1 MIKIKIFSSFGISE
15 KCKETF
21 ERICHSESFDYYN
34 RAYVFTNDNDYTHV
48 IIINTAMPD
57 LSIPKENVLGLA
69 FEPYPFLNIT
79 YEFIE
84 YAKQHIG
91 RYFIGD
97 CHNLPSPFVE
107 NFGYIWYSPNQKN
120 VTFKPNLMSIVL
132 SDKDYAPG
140 HIYRHDIVKYIIHHK
155 LPIDI
160 YGYGSSMYSY
170 DRVKG
175 SFEGS
180 EPYENY
186 MFSICIENFQS
197 KHYFSEKVIDPLLL
211 NCNPIYLGCE
221 NIDSYLENI
230 ISLSGDLQKDM
241 KLILKIL
248 KNPYFYFKKTYTLKN
263 KNNINLIHQL
273 PTLIPY

>member
-15 KCKETF
+15 NCKNIFEQICYSET
-21 ERICHSESFDYYN
+21 FDYYN
-34 RAYVFTNDNDYTHV
+34 RDYVFTNEDDYTHV
-48 IIINTAMPD
+48 IIINTAMPN

-79 YEFIE
+79 HEFIE

-97 CHNLPSPFVE
+97 CHDLPSPFVE
-107 NFGYIWYSPNQKN
+107 HFGYMWYSSNQKN

-132 SDKDYAPG
+132 SDKNYAPG
-140 HIYRHDIVKYIIHHK
+140 HIYRHDIVKYIIDHK

-160 YGYGSSMYSY
+160 YGYGSNMYQY
-170 DRVKG
+170 DRIKG

-180 EPYENY
+180 EPYEHY

-197 KHYFSEKVIDPLLL
+197 NHYFSEKIIDPMLL
-211 NCNPIYLGCE
+211 NCNPIYLGCK
-221 NIDSYLENI
+221 NINSYLENI

-241 KLILKIL
+241 ELIIKIL
-248 KNPYFYFKKTYTLKN
+248 KNPNFFYKKTFTLKN

-273 PTLIPY
+273 PILIPK